1 MMKPKMPID
10 GSKPLPRVLLI
21 SLSRESSFFG
31 DLYGELLTGIR
42 RAKATMQ
49 EAKSPEA
56 AIHVLRTNPAPV
68 IIIITDQALT
78 LKEHAHV
85 WNAILTSV
93 RQGSTA
99 VITGSFSSFAR
110 PSDLKPFF
118 SKAGLPWEA
127 GTYMRT
133 TVALNP
139 EAPGTDL
146 ARHLPLKYSQ
156 KALFLKNV
164 APSESWYM
172 TNADSVL
179 ESHVFAPQ
187 SANTP
192 GESPI
197 VLGRVGEGR
206 LGYVGDV
213 NGEDSTQ
220 VVVVA
225 MCGLLV

>member
-1 MMKPKMPID
+1 
-10 GSKPLPRVLLI
+10 
-21 SLSRESSFFG
+21 
-31 DLYGELLTGIR
+31 
-42 RAKATMQ
+42 MQ
-49 EAKSPEA
+49 EAKTPEA
-56 AIHVLRTNPAPV
+56 VIHALRTNPAPV

-85 WNAILTSV
+85 WNSILTSV

-110 PSDLKPFF
+110 PNDLKSFF
-118 SKAGLPWEA
+118 SKAGLPWES
-127 GTYMRT
+127 GTYQRT
-133 TVALNP
+133 TVVLNS
-139 EAPGTDL
+139 EATGTDL
-146 ARHLPLKYSQ
+146 AKHLPKKYSQ

-164 APSESWYM
+164 APSESWYL

-187 SANTP
+187 SAYTP

-213 NGEDSTQ
+213 NGEDATQ
-220 VVVVA
+220 VAVVA
-225 MCGLLV
+225 MCGFLA